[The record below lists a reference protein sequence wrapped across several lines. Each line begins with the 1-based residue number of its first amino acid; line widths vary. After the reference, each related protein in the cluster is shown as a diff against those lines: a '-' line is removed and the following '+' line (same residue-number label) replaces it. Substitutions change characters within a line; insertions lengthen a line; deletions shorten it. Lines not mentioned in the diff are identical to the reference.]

1 MGTANAVEAGLRR
14 TGGVITSAGLILAG
28 TFAVLMTLPVESL
41 FQAGFTI
48 ALGVLVDTFL
58 IRIFLVPGIAL
69 LLGDRNWWP
78 SRVAGASDDVIAPF
92 AERHA
97 EVR

>member
-1 MGTANAVEAGLRR
+1 MAGLRR

-28 TFAVLMTLPVESL
+28 TFAALMALPVESL
-41 FQAGFTI
+41 FQTGFTI

-69 LLGDRNWWP
+69 LLGERNWWP
-78 SRVAGASDDVIAPF
+78 GRVPAASDDAVVPF
-92 AERHA
+92 ADQHA
-97 EVR
+97 EVVDRRRTP